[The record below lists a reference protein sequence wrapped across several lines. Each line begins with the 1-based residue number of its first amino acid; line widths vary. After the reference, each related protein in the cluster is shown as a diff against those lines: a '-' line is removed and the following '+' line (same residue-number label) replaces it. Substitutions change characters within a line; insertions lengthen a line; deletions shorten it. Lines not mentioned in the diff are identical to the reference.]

1 MNKAFLIL
9 GVLAVA
15 SCDRGGQPASQQK
28 QDGFGGAATQVKT
41 PQGRVPDP
49 KSPPQD
55 RSGSRG
61 TVELR
66 GDAALYYLYR
76 EHLTSEGAGP
86 QGRYYLSKE
95 GRVFYKD
102 AQGKEHT
109 VHAPSEGMRVPRAA
123 AEPYRDMRGY
133 AGQQTGRDLSGLAAD
148 EQRK

>member
-1 MNKAFLIL
+1 MKI
-9 GVLAVA
+9 VLVAVA
-15 SCDRGGQPASQQK
+15 AAALCACDRGGQPASQQK
-28 QDGFGGAATQVKT
+28 QSGYGGAATQVKT

-49 KSPPQD
+49 KSPPQE
-55 RSGSRG
+55 RGESGG

-76 EHLTSEGAGP
+76 EHLAMDGAGP

-109 VHAPSEGMRVPRAA
+109 VNPPSEGLRVARAA
-123 AEPYRDMRGY
+123 AEPYRDIRGY
-133 AGQQTGRDLSGLAAD
+133 AGQQNGRDLSGLAAD
-148 EQRK
+148 AEKK

>member
-1 MNKAFLIL
+1 MKLAFLGLGIL
-9 GVLAVA
+9 AICA
-15 SCDRGGQPASQQK
+15 CERGGQPASQQK
-28 QDGFGGAATQVKT
+28 QSGYGGAATQVKT

-49 KSPPQD
+49 KSPPQE
-55 RSGSRG
+55 RGGSQG

-76 EHLTSEGAGP
+76 EHLTSDGMGP

-109 VHAPSEGMRVPRAA
+109 VQSPSDGLRVPRAA
-123 AEPYRDMRGY
+123 AEPYRGIRGY
-133 AGQQTGRDLSGLAAD
+133 AGQQAGRDLSGLATD
-148 EQRK
+148 EQK